1 MKVGFD
7 YSFEDAVVAYV
18 AQQWESTTTQLG
30 RTVMQKVCYFLK
42 AKGVPLDYTFEM
54 YHYGPYSQELYFRL
68 DELVADG
75 IIKDMSSTP
84 KKSVY
89 VPDEKDN
96 EILEMHYE
104 SLMPYR
110 DDINQII
117 KLLTNFGPA
126 DLELLATIHYFQTSY
141 GKFYKNPPS
150 KDFVVAKVIETKK
163 DKFAPDLISRAY
175 DALQSA
181 GLFEDPSVF
190 KRE

>member
-18 AQQWESTTTQLG
+18 AQQWNLTATQLG

-42 AKGVPLDYTFEM
+42 AKGVPIDYIFEM

-75 IIKDMSSTP
+75 VLKDTSNTP

-89 VPDEKDN
+89 VPGDWGS
-96 EILEMHYE
+96 EILNKHSD
-104 SLMPYR
+104 SLASYR
-110 DDINQII
+110 QDIDQII
-117 KLLTNFGPA
+117 KLITNFRPV

-141 GKFYKNPPS
+141 GKYYKSPPS
-150 KDFVVAKVIETKK
+150 KDFVINKVIETKK

-181 GLFEDPSVF
+181 GLFEW
-190 KRE
+190 KNI

>member
-1 MKVGFD
+1 MKVGFG

-18 AQQWESTTTQLG
+18 AQHWESTTTELG

-68 DELVADG
+68 EELVADG
-75 IIKDMSSTP
+75 IIEDMSSTP

-89 VPDEKDN
+89 APGKKDN
-96 EILEMHYE
+96 EILEVYRE
-104 SLMPYR
+104 SLALYR
-110 DDINQII
+110 DDIKQII

-141 GKFYKNPPS
+141 GKFYNSPPQ
-150 KDFVVAKVIETKK
+150 KDFVVAKVNETKK

-181 GLFEDPSVF
+181 GLFEWNNA
-190 KRE
+190 